1 MKKIISVM
9 MALIL
14 VMSLGFMAFAKEESN
29 ELKFREDG
37 TFRILQITDTQDDD
51 HPAYDM
57 IEFLR
62 LSIKES
68 DPDLIIFTGDLV
80 EDNRIGEIGTDD
92 EPLSEGVVVKN
103 DQNKTTEKLEK
114 AADIV
119 LSILQESGIPF
130 ALAQGNN
137 DHNCG
142 ITDADWLKI
151 YSKYSNCLTTDMS
164 DDSEGR
170 IDYNILIYGND
181 GNPAFNL
188 WLMDT
193 DRGGT
198 NTEQDNWYK
207 QASTELA
214 DKYGKVIPALVFEHI
229 QVCDIGNL
237 FEECSPSDEGAK
249 ACGSKVVRLNR
260 EIASGYNF
268 FGYEPGL
275 TSQQFLAWKEQGDVI
290 GAFFGHQHVEGFSG
304 KVDGIELGFTYGC
317 DFAKTG
323 PYGYRVFTLHEDDI
337 MNYDNELFTYEG
349 SVKTNNARI
358 EKQAEITYR
367 EYSNP
372 VEKAVCSVVNLVK
385 YAVSFIVDFF
395 ASL

>member
-1 MKKIISVM
+1 
-9 MALIL
+9 
-14 VMSLGFMAFAKEESN
+14 MAFAADNSK

-37 TFRILQITDTQDDD
+37 TFKILQISDTQDDA

-57 IEFLR
+57 IEFVK

-68 DPDLIIFTGDLV
+68 SPDLIIFTGDLV
-80 EDNRIGEIGTDD
+80 EDNRPGDLTKDD
-92 EPLSEGVVVKN
+92 DPFHEGVVVKN
-103 DQNKTTEKLEK
+103 NQEKTTENLEK
-114 AADIV
+114 AADSV

-142 ITDADWLKI
+142 ISDADWLKI
-151 YSKYSNCLTTDMS
+151 YSRYSNCLTTDMS
-164 DDSEGR
+164 NDSEGR
-170 IDYNILIYGND
+170 IDYNILINGND
-181 GNPAFNL
+181 GKPAFNL
-188 WLMDT
+188 WIMDT
-193 DRGGT
+193 ERGGT
-198 NTEQDNWYK
+198 NTEQDDWYK
-207 QASTELA
+207 QASTELTN
-214 DKYGKVIPALVFEHI
+214 KYGEVIPAFVFEHI

-237 FEECSPSDEGAK
+237 FEECSPFDEGAK

-317 DFAKTG
+317 EFAKTG

-337 MNYDNELFTYEG
+337 LNYDNELFTYEG
-349 SVKTNNARI
+349 SVKLNNAHI
-358 EKQAEITYR
+358 EKQAEISYK
-367 EYSNP
+367 EYKNP
-372 VEKAVCSVVNLVK
+372 IEKAVYSIINFVK
-385 YAVSFIVDFF
+385 FAISFVIDIF
-395 ASL
+395 A

>member
-1 MKKIISVM
+1 MKKIVS
-9 MALIL
+9 ALLSLIL
-14 VMSLGFMAFAKEESN
+14 VISLTYMAFAVDNSK

-37 TFRILQITDTQDDD
+37 TFKILQISDTQDDA

-57 IEFLR
+57 IEFVK

-68 DPDLIIFTGDLV
+68 QPDLIIFTGDLV
-80 EDNRIGEIGTDD
+80 EDNRPGDLTKDD
-92 EPLSEGVVVKN
+92 DPFHEGVVVKN
-103 DQNKTTEKLEK
+103 NQGKTTENLEK
-114 AADIV
+114 AADSV
-119 LSILQESGIPF
+119 LSILQESSIPF

-142 ITDADWLKI
+142 ISDADWLKI
-151 YSKYSNCLTTDMS
+151 YSRYSNCLTTDMS
-164 DDSEGR
+164 NDSEGR
-170 IDYNILIYGND
+170 IDYNILINGND
-181 GNPAFNL
+181 GKPAFNL
-188 WLMDT
+188 WIMDT
-193 DRGGT
+193 ERGGT
-198 NTEQDNWYK
+198 NTEQDDWYK
-207 QASTELA
+207 QASTELTN
-214 DKYGKVIPALVFEHI
+214 KYGKVIPAFVFEHI

-237 FEECSPSDEGAK
+237 FEECSPFDEGAK

-317 DFAKTG
+317 EFAKTG

-337 MNYDNELFTYEG
+337 LNYDNELFTYEG
-349 SVKTNNARI
+349 NVKTGNAHI
-358 EKQAEITYR
+358 EKQAEISYK
-367 EYSNP
+367 EYKNP
-372 VEKAVCSVVNLVK
+372 IEKAVYSIINFVK
-385 YAVSFIVDFF
+385 FAISFVIDIF
-395 ASL
+395 A